1 MFIGGSPEFV
11 KKKTHRTGG
20 AEFRDRWRTFSEAG
34 SRIPGD
40 HTPGSA
46 PVPRAGKGG
55 ARPESP
61 NIQGNCDICSICIF
75 YRRNILNPEVI

>member
-1 MFIGGSPEFV
+1 MFIGSSPEFV

-20 AEFRDRWRTFSEAG
+20 AEFRDRWRTFSGAG
-34 SRIPGD
+34 SRISGD

-55 ARPESP
+55 
-61 NIQGNCDICSICIF
+61 NGQNLQIF
-75 YRRNILNPEVI
+75 REIVIFAVSAFFTGAIF